1 MAGLGLA
8 LVVVSQF
15 HIFSGYDVVA
25 FYRLT
30 IINIGR
36 MRMPWRMTSSDWPAK
51 MDNSAITGPY
61 QSRLKT
67 SAFGY

>member
-15 HIFSGYDVVA
+15 HKFSGYDVVA

-36 MRMPWRMTSSDWPAK
+36 MRMP
-51 MDNSAITGPY
+51 
-61 QSRLKT
+61 
-67 SAFGY
+67 